1 MLLVSG
7 TGRAS
12 PRSDLGKAALG
23 IIGGAASYLRAARNA
38 FGRTVAQERPA
49 GAPDGPRSRASP
61 KPPKEGFRPDVEG
74 LRAVAVGA
82 VLLYHA
88 GVPFAPGGYVGV
100 DVFFVIS
107 GFLITGLLVRELE
120 NTGGIS
126 LARFYS
132 RRAKRLLPLT
142 VVVLAF
148 VVLLALA
155 LPLYDPVR
163 MDEVSLGVVA
173 SGLYVMNWLLATRAT
188 DYFAAGLEA
197 SPVQHFWT
205 LAVEEQFYLIWPAL
219 LLVAAWWSRRA
230 GRRLRPSL
238 AVAFAAILVSS
249 LAYGVY
255 STDAQAGAAY
265 FSTLTRGWELALGG
279 MLALIPASWL
289 ARRPRWVAATLAWA
303 GLGAIAF
310 STVRFGDGTLFP
322 GYAALVPTL
331 GTAAII
337 AAGFGIGSAAT
348 FVGPAR
354 LITLGPVRHVGRIS
368 YSWYLWHWPPL
379 VFAAAIWG
387 TLSPLEGMAVL
398 AVSYVPAVLTN
409 RLVEKPF
416 LHSETLTRF
425 PRKALALGGACTASS
440 VALGL
445 LLFALTPTIPEAPE
459 SRVAGA
465 TALQRDHALQKSA
478 KAVHPTPRE
487 AETKENRPRM
497 YADGCHLNPPETEA
511 PECVYGD
518 PSSDTTVVLFG
529 DSHAMQWFPA
539 LNELAEERDWRLVG
553 LTKAACPPA
562 EVQIYN
568 ATLRREYREC
578 DEWRQRT
585 LERITREE
593 EPDLVVTSS
602 LPTYRPRE
610 AGERLGGEASTEAMV
625 NGYAATLKKL
635 RETGAPV
642 ALIED
647 VPHPDK
653 NVPECVSR
661 SLDRLRECAFPK
673 GKALAFPPVNPRA
686 AEEVE
691 SVRLI
696 DPTPMVCPEEA
707 CPAVIGDALVYRNG
721 AHLTATYVRTLTPWL
736 AKRLPDPAG

>member
-1 MLLVSG
+1 MS
-7 TGRAS
+7 
-12 PRSDLGKAALG
+12 
-23 IIGGAASYLRAARNA
+23 IIGGAASYLRAVRSA
-38 FGRTVAQERPA
+38 FGRNV
-49 GAPDGPRSRASP
+49 APDGTPAVAKP

-120 NTGGIS
+120 KTGTVS

-148 VVLLALA
+148 VVLVAWA

-173 SGLYVMNWLLATRAT
+173 SGLYFMNWLLAARAA
-188 DYFAAGLEA
+188 DYFAAGLQA

-219 LLVAAWWSRRA
+219 LLLVAWWSRRA
-230 GRRLRPSL
+230 GRGLQPTL
-238 AVAFAAILVSS
+238 AVAFAAVVVSS
-249 LAYGVY
+249 LAYSVY
-255 STDAQAGAAY
+255 STQAQAGAAY

-279 MLALIPASWL
+279 MLALVPASL
-289 ARRPRWVAATLAWA
+289 LGSRSPWVASALALG

-310 STVRFGDGTLFP
+310 AAFRFDDDTLFP

-337 AAGFGIGSAAT
+337 AAGFGTLA
-348 FVGPAR
+348 GPAR
-354 LITLGPVRHVGRIS
+354 LLTLGPVRHVGRIS

-387 TLSPLEGMAVL
+387 KLSPLEGIGVL
-398 AVSYVPAVLTN
+398 AASYGPAVLTN

-425 PRKALALGGACTASS
+425 PRRALALGGACTASS
-440 VALGL
+440 VGLGL
-445 LLFALTPTIPEAPE
+445 LLFALTPTVPEAPE
-459 SRVAGA
+459 SQVAGA
-465 TALQRDHALQKSA
+465 AALREGHSPQRSA
-478 KAVHPTPRE
+478 KAVHPSPRE
-487 AETKENRPRM
+487 AETKENRPQM
-497 YADGCHLNPPETEA
+497 YADGCHLDALETES

-518 PSSDTTVVLFG
+518 PSSETTVVLFG

-539 LNELAEERDWRLVG
+539 LDELAKERDWRLVG
-553 LTKAACPPA
+553 LTKSACPPA
-562 EVQIYN
+562 EVHIYSG
-568 ATLRREYREC
+568 ALRREYREC
-578 DEWRQRT
+578 DQWRERI
-585 LERITREE
+585 LERIVRDEK
-593 EPDLVVTSS
+593 PSLVVTSS

-610 AGERLGGEASTEAMV
+610 DGKRLPEGASDEAMV
-625 NGYAATLKKL
+625 EGYASTLRKL
-635 RETGAPV
+635 RDTGATV

-647 VPHPDK
+647 VPHPNK

-661 SLDRLRECAFPK
+661 SLDRLERCASPQSEALDFPK
-673 GKALAFPPVNPRA
+673 VNTRA
-686 AEEVE
+686 ADEVE
-691 SVRLI
+691 GVRLI
-696 DPTPMVCPEEA
+696 DPTPVVCREKT

-736 AKRLPDPAG
+736 GNQLPEPAG

>member
-1 MLLVSG
+1 MS
-7 TGRAS
+7 
-12 PRSDLGKAALG
+12 
-23 IIGGAASYLRAARNA
+23 IIGGAGTYLRAVRSA
-38 FGRTVAQERPA
+38 FGRIVASDMPA
-49 GAPDGPRSRASP
+49 NAPDGSPGKANP

-107 GFLITGLLVRELE
+107 GFLITGLLLRELE
-120 NTGGIS
+120 KTGTVS

-142 VVVLAF
+142 VVVLGA
-148 VVLLALA
+148 VVLLSWL
-155 LPLYDPVR
+155 LFDPVR

-173 SGLYVMNWLLATRAT
+173 SGLYVMNWLLAARAT
-188 DYFAAGLEA
+188 DYFAAGLQA

-219 LLVAAWWSRRA
+219 LLGVAWWCRRA
-230 GRRLRPSL
+230 GLGLRPGL
-238 AVAFAAILVSS
+238 AATFAAVAISS

-255 STDAQAGAAY
+255 STQLQAGAAY

-279 MLALIPASWL
+279 MLALVPASRL
-289 ARRPRWVAATLAWA
+289 ARQPRWVAFALAWT

-310 STVRFGDGTLFP
+310 ATFRFNDDTLFP

-337 AAGFGIGSAAT
+337 AAGVGATTTSA
-348 FVGPAR
+348 GPAR
-354 LITLGPVRHVGRIS
+354 LLTLGPVRHVGRIS

-379 VFAAAIWG
+379 VFAATLWG
-387 TLSPLEGMAVL
+387 NLSPLEGIGVL
-398 AVSYVPAVLTN
+398 AASYVPAVLTN

-416 LHSETLTRF
+416 LHSKTLSRY
-425 PRKALALGGACTASS
+425 PRKALALGGACTALS

-445 LLFALTPTIPEAPE
+445 GLFALTPSVPEAPE

-465 TALQRDHALQKSA
+465 AALRGDYSLQKSA

-487 AETKENRPRM
+487 AETKENRPQM
-497 YADGCHLNPPETEA
+497 YADGCHLNPPETEV
-511 PECVYGD
+511 PKCVYAN
-518 PSSDTTVVLFG
+518 PSSNTTVVLFG

-539 LNELAEERDWRLVG
+539 LNELARERDWRLVG

-562 EVQIYN
+562 EVHIYN
-568 ATLRREYREC
+568 ASLRRAYHEC
-578 DEWRQRT
+578 AEWRERT
-585 LERITREE
+585 LERIVQDEN
-593 EPDLVVTSS
+593 PNLIVTSS

-610 AGERLGGEASTEAMV
+610 DGKRLDRDASDEAMV
-625 NGYAATLKKL
+625 EGYASTLRKL
-635 RETGAPV
+635 RSTGAAV

-647 VPHPDK
+647 VAHPDK
-653 NVPECVSR
+653 NVPECVSH
-661 SLDRLRECAFPK
+661 SLDRLERCATPRS
-673 GKALAFPPVNPRA
+673 KALDYPQVNTRA
-686 AEEVE
+686 AKQVE
-691 SVRLI
+691 GVSLI
-696 DPTPMVCPEEA
+696 DPTPVVCLEKR

-721 AHLTATYVRTLTPWL
+721 AHLTATYVQTLTPWL
-736 AKRLPDPAG
+736 DERLPEPAG